1 MKKKVIDC
9 SIKELEEHFI
19 KKFDI
24 KPSHIDIYWYD
35 VRFFTVEEDM
45 TRNKTPKY
53 YLMKD
58 AEIEVLKNE

>member
-35 VRFFTVEEDM
+35 VR
-45 TRNKTPKY
+45 Y
-53 YLMKD
+53 S
-58 AEIEVLKNE
+58 